1 MTPGSGAGGKD
12 GPIQEVHAVGPFQA
26 NAYILGCRLTGKG
39 IVIDPGDEGEVLIAR
54 VRALDLDIEAIALT
68 HGHLDH
74 AGAATD
80 LHEAL
85 GAPVLLHEADARVYG
100 AIRDQRRLFGL
111 PAGKTPIPPDRL
123 LRHGEEI
130 RAGEI
135 VLRVIHTPGHTLG
148 SVCFL
153 IEGGKLF
160 SGDTLFRGSIGRTDI
175 GGTSPEEL
183 VRSIEERLCVLD
195 DATEVFPG
203 HGEPT
208 TIGIEKR
215 TNPFLRPEA

>member
-1 MTPGSGAGGKD
+1 MTRGAGAKGGD
-12 GPIQEVHAVGPFQA
+12 GPILEVRAVGPFQA
-26 NAYILGCRLTGKG
+26 NAYILGCRRTGKG

-54 VRALDLDIEAIALT
+54 VRALGLDIEAIALT

-85 GAPVLLHEADARVYG
+85 GAPVLLHEADARIYG
-100 AIRDQRRLFGL
+100 TIRDQRRLFGL
-111 PAGKTPIPPDRL
+111 PAGKAPVPPDRL
-123 LRHGEEI
+123 LLHGDEV
-130 RAGEI
+130 RAGDL

-148 SVCFL
+148 SACFL
-153 IEGGKLF
+153 LEGGKLF

-183 VRSIEERLCVLD
+183 VRSIEERLCGLG

-208 TIGIEKR
+208 TIGIEKA
-215 TNPFLRPEA
+215 TNPFLSR